1 MLELIGQG
9 FGFAGGIIM
18 IATGLPQTLRIRK
31 LGNTNGF
38 ALSPWILMLF
48 TFSAYT
54 AYGLMQN
61 SAAIWT
67 TNALTFITTALVVTA
82 VKGNNFKNWAL
93 ILLGG
98 LAWGYL
104 ITVVPSIIASIILA
118 ALTANRVPQLIK
130 SWMNRHTA
138 MVTAV
143 SISSL
148 LITLASTLCWLAFAF
163 LTKDYFIVFT
173 TSLAISI
180 TLITAAVEKHIS
192 NLAKKAHL
200 A

>member
-1 MLELIGQG
+1 MQEVLGQA

-31 LGNTNGF
+31 LGNTDGL

-54 AYGLMQN
+54 AYGLMED
-61 SAAIWT
+61 SIAIWS
-67 TNALTFITTALVVTA
+67 TNALTFVTTALVVTA
-82 VKGNNFKNWAL
+82 VKGNSLRNWIL
-93 ILLGG
+93 ILAGG
-98 LAWGYL
+98 LAWGFL
-104 ITVVPSIIASIILA
+104 ITVMPEILASIILA
-118 ALTANRVPQLIK
+118 ALTANRVPQLIR

-143 SISSL
+143 SIPSL
-148 LITLASTLCWLAFAF
+148 LITLASVLCWLTYAF

-173 TSLAISI
+173 SALALGI
-180 TLITAAVEKHIS
+180 TLTTAAVESHIAS
-192 NLAKKAHL
+192 LAKKAHL
-200 A
+200 G

>member
-31 LGNTNGF
+31 LGKTEGL

-54 AYGLMQN
+54 AYGFMQD
-61 SAAIWT
+61 SIAIWS

-82 VKGNNFKNWAL
+82 FKGNSVKNWIL

-104 ITVVPSIIASIILA
+104 VTIVPAIVASVILA

-130 SWMNRHTA
+130 SWLNRHTA
-138 MVTAV
+138 MVSAV

-148 LITLASTLCWLAFAF
+148 LITLASTMCWLTYAF

-173 TSLAISI
+173 TSLAITI
-180 TLITAAVEKHIS
+180 TLITAIVENHIA

-200 A
+200 G

>member
-1 MLELIGQG
+1 MLEIFGQG

-18 IATGLPQTLRIRK
+18 IATGLPQTMRIRK
-31 LGNTNGF
+31 LGNTEGL

-54 AYGLMQN
+54 AYGLMQK

-67 TNALTFITTALVVTA
+67 TNALTFITTAMVVTA
-82 VKGNNFKNWAL
+82 VKGNNFKNWML

-98 LAWGYL
+98 LTWGYL
-104 ITVVPSIIASIILA
+104 ITIVPGIISSIILA
-118 ALTANRVPQLIK
+118 ALTANRVPQLVK
-130 SWMNRHTA
+130 SWLNRHTA
-138 MVTAV
+138 MVSAV
-143 SISSL
+143 SIPSL
-148 LITLASTLCWLAFAF
+148 LITLASTSCWLAYAF
-163 LTKDYFIVFT
+163 LTEDYFIVFT

-180 TLITAAVEKHIS
+180 TLITALVENHIA

-200 A
+200 G